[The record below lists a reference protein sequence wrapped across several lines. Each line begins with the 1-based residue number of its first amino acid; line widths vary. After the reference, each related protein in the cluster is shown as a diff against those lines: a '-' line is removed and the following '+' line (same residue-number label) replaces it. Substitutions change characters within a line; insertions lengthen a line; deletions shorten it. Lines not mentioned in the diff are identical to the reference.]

1 MTRKV
6 HLQSMRL
13 FNNAGM
19 QFPLC
24 YSNAK
29 LLDTDKGH
37 LPTSPTLA
45 RVTCAHCRRIA
56 RANNSAYVYG
66 SI

>member
-1 MTRKV
+1 MSRIHLMSTRL
-6 HLQSMRL
+6 H
-13 FNNAGM
+13 NNAGM

-29 LLDTDKGH
+29 LLDTTKAH
-37 LPTSPTLA
+37 LLTAPTLA
-45 RVTCAHCRRIA
+45 RVTCKHCRRIA
-56 RANNSAYVYG
+56 RSNNSAYVNG